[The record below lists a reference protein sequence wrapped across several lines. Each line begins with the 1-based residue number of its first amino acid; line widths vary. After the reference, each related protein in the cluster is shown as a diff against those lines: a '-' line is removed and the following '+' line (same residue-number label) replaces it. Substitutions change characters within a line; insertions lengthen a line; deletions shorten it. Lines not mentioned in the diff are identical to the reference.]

1 MFVAGYANTT
11 SAINAIRFQMS
22 SGNFDELSKNP
33 AVWEVIKEEMNYLSG
48 DCLMKIIT
56 AAKEEGLKDD
66 KIFMP
71 AVKVVEVEFEDLF
84 KSSIDDTTEED

>member
-1 MFVAGYANTT
+1 MYDKEYENEYVPL
-11 SAINAIRFQMS
+11 
-22 SGNFDELSKNP
+22 NFEELSKNP
-33 AVWEVIKEEMNYLSG
+33 AVWEVIKQEMNYLSG

-56 AAKEEGLKDD
+56 AAKEEGLKDN

>member
-1 MFVAGYANTT
+1 MYDKEYENEYVPL
-11 SAINAIRFQMS
+11 
-22 SGNFDELSKNP
+22 NFEELSKNP

-56 AAKEEGLKDD
+56 AAKEQGLKDD
-66 KIFMP
+66 KIFIP

>member
-1 MFVAGYANTT
+1 MYDKEYENDYVPL
-11 SAINAIRFQMS
+11 
-22 SGNFDELSKNP
+22 NFEELSKNP

>member
-1 MFVAGYANTT
+1 MHDNEYENDYVPL
-11 SAINAIRFQMS
+11 
-22 SGNFDELSKNP
+22 NFDELSKNP

-56 AAKEEGLKDD
+56 AAKEQGLKDD